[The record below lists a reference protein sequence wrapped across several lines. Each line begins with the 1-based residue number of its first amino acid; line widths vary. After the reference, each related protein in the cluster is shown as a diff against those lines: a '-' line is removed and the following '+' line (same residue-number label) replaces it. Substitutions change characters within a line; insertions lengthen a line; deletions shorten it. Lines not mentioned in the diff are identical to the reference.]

1 VVQED
6 VLTTED
12 LLEQWREA
20 VRASE
25 LADRLAKLALES
37 VERAD
42 QSALG
47 AEEIARMAERAA
59 KAAERAATSARQA
72 AERAAAFARDSRA
85 GWLSTATQAVAATT
99 AEEQSARSRY
109 EDSAR
114 EAGQPPRSD

>member
-1 VVQED
+1 MVQEE

-25 LADRLAKLALES
+25 LAERLANLALES

-59 KAAERAATSARQA
+59 KAAERAANSARKA
-72 AERAAAFARDSRA
+72 AEQAAAFARETRA
-85 GWLSTATQAVAATT
+85 GWLSTANQAVATTT
-99 AEEQSARSRY
+99 AEEHSARGRY

-114 EAGQPPRSD
+114 AAGQLPRSD